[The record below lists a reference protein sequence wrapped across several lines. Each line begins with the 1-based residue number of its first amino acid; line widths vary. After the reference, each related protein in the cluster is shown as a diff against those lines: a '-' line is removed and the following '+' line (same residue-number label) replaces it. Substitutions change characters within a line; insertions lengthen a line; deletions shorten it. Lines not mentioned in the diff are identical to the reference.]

1 MFLLFISYSSFAAT
15 DITGTYLGAS
25 KYKIGHKGPNRPA
38 VRIYLHKIKGKKEA
52 YHAVI
57 LEHVN
62 LVGMA
67 PQYLAS
73 QKLPKLN
80 KMIGYLKRIVK
91 RISAYKVIPA
101 GKKGVYKML
110 PLKVSGS
117 KIEANSQN
125 NPSLL
130 ILSKEKN
137 LKNPLEGA
145 KITASKAGE
154 PAPISIPLSSD
165 KKTKYGMQYTLAN
178 FIYTSKKLDST
189 WRKNY
194 LNGRYLAAYHKKNDV
209 VLILSTDSGK
219 SSANFIIN
227 PKQPKTDKRKKD
239 FTNSKSA
246 FIEGLYSIS
255 EPQDGMFLFF
265 VKSGVQKNSN
275 HVVGRIGLFIDIF
288 DATKALNQDVVELA
302 LIDPKN
308 PEDFLMYY
316 EHPDNGEGQEYID
329 RGAKK

>member
-1 MFLLFISYSSFAAT
+1 MAGPPHGL
-15 DITGTYLGAS
+15 TGTYLGAS
-25 KYKIGHKGPNRPA
+25 QYEIGHKGPNRPA
-38 VRIYLHKIKGKKEA
+38 VRLYLHPIKAKGES
-52 YHAVI
+52 YHAVV

-62 LVGMA
+62 LLKMA

-80 KMIGYLKRIVK
+80 KMIGYLKHIVK
-91 RISAYKVIPA
+91 RISAYKVTPT

-110 PLKVSGS
+110 PLKVSGN
-117 KIEANSQN
+117 KIEANSKA

-130 ILSKEKN
+130 TLSKEKN

-145 KITASKAGE
+145 HISASKNGE
-154 PAPISIPLSSD
+154 PAPIKFPVTSD
-165 KKTKYGMQYTLAN
+165 KKIKYGMQYTLAD

-189 WRKNY
+189 WRKKY

-219 SSANFIIN
+219 SSADFIIN
-227 PKQPKTDKRKKD
+227 SKQSKGPKRQKD

-246 FIEGLYSIS
+246 FIEGTYSIS
-255 EPQDGMFLFF
+255 EPQDGMFLFSPNKGKQKDSKH
-265 VKSGVQKNSN
+265 VK
-275 HVVGRIGLFIDIF
+275 GRIGLFIDIF

-316 EHPDNGEGQEYID
+316 EHPDNGEGKEFID
-329 RGAKK
+329 RKKD